1 MWPLKMKMVNYFTAE
16 SGTQFIIIIIISILN
31 MQLEIR
37 LGPDIPLLNK
47 RNITAMSLN
56 HIMMLVKTLAAHL

>member
-16 SGTQFIIIIIISILN
+16 SGTQVIIIIISILN

>member
-16 SGTQFIIIIIISILN
+16 SGTQFIIIILN
-31 MQLEIR
+31 MQLAIR

>member
-16 SGTQFIIIIIISILN
+16 SGTQFIIIIISILN

-56 HIMMLVKTLAAHL
+56 HMMLVKTLAAHL

>member
-16 SGTQFIIIIIISILN
+16 SGTQFIIIIISILN

>member
-1 MWPLKMKMVNYFTAE
+1 MVNYFTAE
-16 SGTQFIIIIIISILN
+16 SGTQFIIIIISILN

>member
-1 MWPLKMKMVNYFTAE
+1 MWPLKMKMMNYFTAE
-16 SGTQFIIIIIISILN
+16 SGTQFIIIIIIILN
-31 MQLEIR
+31 MQLAIR

-56 HIMMLVKTLAAHL
+56 HMMMLVKTLAAHL

>member
-16 SGTQFIIIIIISILN
+16 SGTQFIIIIILN
-31 MQLEIR
+31 MQLAIR

-47 RNITAMSLN
+47 RNIIAMSLN

>member
-16 SGTQFIIIIIISILN
+16 SGTQFIIIIIIILN

>member
-16 SGTQFIIIIIISILN
+16 SGTQFIIIIISILN

-37 LGPDIPLLNK
+37 FGPDIPLLNK

>member
-1 MWPLKMKMVNYFTAE
+1 MWPLKMKMMNYFTAE
-16 SGTQFIIIIIISILN
+16 SGTQFIIIIILN
-31 MQLEIR
+31 MQLAIR

-56 HIMMLVKTLAAHL
+56 HMMMLVKTLAAHL

>member
-16 SGTQFIIIIIISILN
+16 SGTQFIIIISSILN

>member
-16 SGTQFIIIIIISILN
+16 SGTQFIIIIILN
-31 MQLEIR
+31 MQLAIR

>member
-16 SGTQFIIIIIISILN
+16 SGTQFIIIIIIIIN
-31 MQLEIR
+31 MQLATR
-37 LGPDIPLLNK
+37 LDPDIPLLNK
-47 RNITAMSLN
+47 RNITAMSLY

>member
-1 MWPLKMKMVNYFTAE
+1 MWPLKMKIMNYFTAE
-16 SGTQFIIIIIISILN
+16 SGPQFIIIIIILN
-31 MQLEIR
+31 MQLAIR

>member
-16 SGTQFIIIIIISILN
+16 SGTQFIIIIISILN

-37 LGPDIPLLNK
+37 LGPDIPMLNK

>member
-1 MWPLKMKMVNYFTAE
+1 MWPLKMKIMNYFTAE
-16 SGTQFIIIIIISILN
+16 SGTQFIIIIIILN
-31 MQLEIR
+31 MQLAIR

>member
-1 MWPLKMKMVNYFTAE
+1 MWPLKMKIMNYFTAE
-16 SGTQFIIIIIISILN
+16 SGTQFIIIIIILN
-31 MQLEIR
+31 MQLAIR
-37 LGPDIPLLNK
+37 LGPEIPLLNK